1 LPPTPICTPS
11 VSSIE
16 AVLHASNSNKLFFCA
31 DPNLNGHHIFA
42 QTLGEHEK
50 NAKNYHDA
58 LNKKGIH

>member
-31 DPNLNGHHIFA
+31 DPNLNGQHIFA